1 MCMIGDVRTNIE
13 IDDELLERARAVA
26 GTTTKRATVELALRV
41 LAARRDRLST
51 LDLRGSVVWRG
62 DLDESRA
69 GR

>member
-1 MCMIGDVRTNIE
+1 MLEFVRTNIE

-26 GTTTKRATVELALRV
+26 GTSTKKATVELALRLLV
-41 LAARRDRLST
+41 CRLDRVST
-51 LDLRGSVVWRG
+51 LQLKGTVAWRG